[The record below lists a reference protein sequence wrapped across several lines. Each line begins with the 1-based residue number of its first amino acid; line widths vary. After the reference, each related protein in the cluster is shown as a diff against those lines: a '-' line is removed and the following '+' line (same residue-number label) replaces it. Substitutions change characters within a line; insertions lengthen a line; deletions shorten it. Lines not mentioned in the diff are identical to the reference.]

1 MKSIVYRT
9 VSALLCIVLF
19 CAGISI
25 TAFAE
30 QEEIQNVSLS
40 EDGVLTWDPYEG
52 ATRYWIIL
60 GSSASAFQPE
70 GTSANLYREA
80 LEANLPSGT
89 YSFSLVACDDA
100 WNNLSLTYR
109 GTFDFVA
116 PVGLDEV
123 KGLCWDG
130 KTAKWDAVE
139 GAIGYMVYVYSGD
152 SAVIYDYVE
161 ETSRDFSGSIGFV
174 LGNDYSFAVMAIAE
188 SGGANGP
195 MSAKSETIPGWF
207 EYKDIQNVKI
217 ENGVLSWD
225 PFEGAARYWLIMGGA
240 WEPTGTSVD
249 LNELL
254 AQGGFESGTYSIDLV
269 ACLDDWTNLSKHY
282 KGTYEYVKSEEEP
295 AAPVYTVTVVT
306 EGKGTATATPESGED
321 GTVVTLTAT
330 PGEGYRFVHWVR
342 WEGMLSGGLEIPSAE
357 SATTAFVITGYNV
370 TVAAVFEPLP
380 PEESEPESESG
391 EPEESFVESIAD
403 VSGTEEASS
412 PEESAPAEE
421 SAPVEVSGPDE
432 SSALPEGSDPVE
444 TSAAETS
451 DIIVPVDNPEEG
463 GSNGTTVALIIVSVI
478 LGLVLAAGG
487 VFAFMHFRNRKL
499 DAKK

>member
-70 GTSANLYREA
+70 GTSANLYEKA
-80 LEANLPSGT
+80 LENNLPSGT

-217 ENGVLSWD
+217 ENGVLS
-225 PFEGAARYWLIMGGA
+225 
-240 WEPTGTSVD
+240 
-249 LNELL
+249 
-254 AQGGFESGTYSIDLV
+254 
-269 ACLDDWTNLSKHY
+269 
-282 KGTYEYVKSEEEP
+282 
-295 AAPVYTVTVVT
+295 
-306 EGKGTATATPESGED
+306 
-321 GTVVTLTAT
+321 
-330 PGEGYRFVHWVR
+330 
-342 WEGMLSGGLEIPSAE
+342 
-357 SATTAFVITGYNV
+357 
-370 TVAAVFEPLP
+370 
-380 PEESEPESESG
+380 
-391 EPEESFVESIAD
+391 
-403 VSGTEEASS
+403 
-412 PEESAPAEE
+412 
-421 SAPVEVSGPDE
+421 
-432 SSALPEGSDPVE
+432 
-444 TSAAETS
+444 
-451 DIIVPVDNPEEG
+451 
-463 GSNGTTVALIIVSVI
+463 
-478 LGLVLAAGG
+478 
-487 VFAFMHFRNRKL
+487 
-499 DAKK
+499 

>member
-1 MKSIVYRT
+1 MKRTLYRL
-9 VSALLCIVLF
+9 VSALLCMVLF
-19 CAGISI
+19 CTGATL

-60 GSSASAFQPE
+60 GSSSVAFRPE
-70 GTSANLYREA
+70 GTSANLYEKA
-80 LEANLPSGT
+80 LENNLPSGT
-89 YSFSLVACDDA
+89 YSFSLVACDDS

-109 GTFDFVA
+109 GQFEFVA
-116 PVGLDEV
+116 PIGLDEV
-123 KGLCWDG
+123 KGLYWDG
-130 KTAKWDAVE
+130 KTARWDAVE
-139 GAIGYMVYVYSGD
+139 GAVGYMVYVYSGD
-152 SAVIYDYVE
+152 NCNTYDYVE
-161 ETSRDFSGSIGFV
+161 ETSCDFSESISFV

-195 MSAKSETIPGWF
+195 MSAKSDTIPGWF

-225 PFEGAARYWLIMGGA
+225 PFEGASRYWLIMGGA
-240 WEPTGTSVD
+240 WEPEGTSAD
-249 LNELL
+249 LDKLL
-254 AQGGFESGTYSIDLV
+254 ADGGFESGTYSFDLV
-269 ACLDDWTNLSKHY
+269 ACLDNWINISNHY
-282 KGTYEYVKSEEEP
+282 IGTYEYIKSDEEP
-295 AAPVYTVTVVT
+295 PAPVYNTTIVVQ
-306 EGKGTATATPESGED
+306 GRGTATATPESGSD
-321 GTVVTLTAT
+321 GTVITLTAT
-330 PGEGYRFVHWVR
+330 PDKGYRFVHWVR
-342 WEGMLSGGLEIPSAE
+342 QAGMLSGGLEVPDAE
-357 SATTAFVITGYNV
+357 SATTSFVISGYNV
-370 TVAAVFEPLP
+370 KLVAVFEPLP
-380 PEESEPESESG
+380 SEESEPESGSG

-432 SSALPEGSDPVE
+432 GSALPEGSEPVE

-451 DIIVPVDNPEEG
+451 DVIVPVDNPEKG